1 MSRNPVKLSRKRLLG
16 APLPRDAV
24 LVLEAP
30 ERRSR
35 MRVDD
40 RAGRFLAQFA
50 DLRQE
55 EPLVGVGAKL
65 LVDEDA
71 VAAAL
76 RPTLEGRGDQ
86 VSEPSFGNG
95 RLSREHA
102 VVSIESDRFR
112 MRHRLRDERAAEVAG
127 ELRAYGALEEEPD
140 VAAVARARPLH
151 ACLQAVRLR
160 GLSDGVRGVLPLA
173 LVEIHDEKRRG
184 RVLVERVKAENV
196 AEPVVQALEMADD
209 RGVRQGRERLLLAKG
224 ALRMRVLDA
233 RAHPALPFVFAG
245 GDVADAAVFP
255 AESVRMD
262 VGPSFE
268 ERPEQRNLLVR
279 RALRCDEAA
288 RPRGFVD
295 RGGGFEPEPL
305 FDVALLGFGGVA
317 ACASAN
323 DCGVAAGRRDRLDRL
338 DRDIELVVEKRV
350 LRERL
355 LHGLAFRF
363 AWSLTLGEGV
373 VGGMIPRGAPRRC
386 CATPVSVPVFSGFLR
401 AFWRD
406 WVGELG
412 PRQISG
418 GLVRLLGLRTVFR
431 SNRRQPR
438 VP

>member
-1 MSRNPVKLSRKRLLG
+1 
-16 APLPRDAV
+16 
-24 LVLEAP
+24 
-30 ERRSR
+30 
-35 MRVDD
+35 
-40 RAGRFLAQFA
+40 
-50 DLRQE
+50 
-55 EPLVGVGAKL
+55 
-65 LVDEDA
+65 
-71 VAAAL
+71 
-76 RPTLEGRGDQ
+76 
-86 VSEPSFGNG
+86 
-95 RLSREHA
+95 
-102 VVSIESDRFR
+102 
-112 MRHRLRDERAAEVAG
+112 
-127 ELRAYGALEEEPD
+127 
-140 VAAVARARPLH
+140 
-151 ACLQAVRLR
+151 
-160 GLSDGVRGVLPLA
+160 
-173 LVEIHDEKRRG
+173 
-184 RVLVERVKAENV
+184 
-196 AEPVVQALEMADD
+196 MADD
-209 RGVRQGRERLLLAKG
+209 RGVRQGRERLLLTKG

-401 AFWRD
+401 ASRSRAMVRVETVRNLRKNHTASSWPPGGDSHFHGAPRGGFW
-406 WVGELG
+406 
-412 PRQISG
+412 
-418 GLVRLLGLRTVFR
+418 LVRFFWGRK
-431 SNRRQPR
+431 
-438 VP
+438 